1 MRVLAVAVL
10 SFLFATTMWADE
22 RGKLIF
28 SDDFDRNE
36 KQEKTDEPGNGWGT
50 NSKSRAKGNK
60 QVDLKDGAMRIYM
73 HAEADHAVS
82 VTHAAEFM
90 DGTVELK
97 FMLEDKADSLGLN
110 FADLQLKEVHAGHLF
125 KVTASADKVVIEDLK
140 TGNMNLKYYEAR
152 KEKKLTKEDNAF
164 IASLRKT
171 FPVKLETGKW
181 YGIRVS
187 ITGDKLAVA
196 LDGEAVG
203 EFSSKGFAHP
213 TKRMLRLAVPK
224 KAVVD
229 ELRIYRKGPEGDYEY
244 ARYEEKHIKVEVFH
258 QHVDGKD
265 VVFISHSL
273 EEGTHGVGIG
283 WSKLSFDLSTD
294 DLPEVKGEGI
304 VMCHKGQVNRD
315 ELPATIDFGVRLKKG
330 PQINYRLE
338 LFFEGKKLGSRFYL
352 KKD

>member
-1 MRVLAVAVL
+1 MKTPSKLAFTL
-10 SFLFATTMWADE
+10 TLSSFLCSLALHADE
-22 RGKLIF
+22 LGKLIF
-28 SDDFDRNE
+28 SDDFERKE
-36 KQEKTDEPGNGWGT
+36 TQEKVDEPGNGWGT

-60 QVDLKDGAMRIYM
+60 QVDLKDGAMHIYM

-82 VTHAAEFM
+82 VTQPMEFK

-125 KVTASADKVVIEDLK
+125 KVTASVDKVQIEDLK

-181 YGIRVS
+181 YGIRVQVA
-187 ITGDKLAVA
+187 GDKVMVA
-196 LDGEAVG
+196 LDGKAVG

-224 KAVVD
+224 QAVVD
-229 ELRIYRKGPEGDYEY
+229 EVRIFRK
-244 ARYEEKHIKVEVFH
+244 I
-258 QHVDGKD
+258 
-265 VVFISHSL
+265 
-273 EEGTHGVGIG
+273 
-283 WSKLSFDLSTD
+283 
-294 DLPEVKGEGI
+294 
-304 VMCHKGQVNRD
+304 
-315 ELPATIDFGVRLKKG
+315 
-330 PQINYRLE
+330 
-338 LFFEGKKLGSRFYL
+338 
-352 KKD
+352 